1 MDHGISAP
9 GYGRE
14 VVDGLNGTSIR
25 FICNLMAN
33 VELPG
38 SKRFYTQMELQTAT
52 QNTDESLAQE
62 LQNTFQTNHTNM
74 VFYIME
80 NTKR

>member
-1 MDHGISAP
+1 
-9 GYGRE
+9 
-14 VVDGLNGTSIR
+14 
-25 FICNLMAN
+25 MAN

-74 VFYIME
+74 VLYIME
-80 NTKR
+80 KNIYEVYKSGQTESIMCNIINMSSIST